1 MHKIQQGSSCELKTL
16 RKTHLHYKYT
26 LILFSPHGLFHT
38 QYESCLKNLNGTVFT
53 EKPPCTLKDDLRFI
67 T

>member
-38 QYESCLKNLNGTVFT
+38 QYESCLKNLQTQ
-53 EKPPCTLKDDLRFI
+53 CLRKNHRAL
-67 T
+67 